1 MKLNVACLQLTSND
15 QPKENLDHVI
25 NFSEQA
31 IQSGADFILTPEN
44 TFLFTMD
51 KKILELDMELAMPL
65 PIAPKPINPI
75 SSVDI
80 ELRTYL
86 FHSDENIH
94 F

>member
-1 MKLNVACLQLTSND
+1 MKLNAACLQLTSND

-51 KKILELDMELAMPL
+51 KKILEAKSE
-65 PIAPKPINPI
+65 
-75 SSVDI
+75 
-80 ELRTYL
+80 TYEKGNCL
-86 FHSDENIH
+86 NHIKNLLNQKNLVFNRRHSC
-94 F
+94 